1 MNTDAFSY
9 DNDTLYRLCLYIK
22 RQFHKMVKHTQTIRR
37 EISDELFECVWSFCG
52 IGA

>member
-1 MNTDAFSY
+1 MHSVTTT
-9 DNDTLYRLCLYIK
+9 TLYTDYACIK